1 MTHVSLHRCRFVDYP
16 PSSITSIAFSHPS
29 VPQSTL
35 PPPKTLRAAIG
46 RNNGSIEI
54 WNPLA
59 GKWHHETTLQGG
71 KDRSIEGL
79 AWIQDPAADGRG
91 QLRLLSIGYSSVVTE
106 WDLATGR
113 PAKHLDCN
121 GGVIWSISAQ
131 PRRNAADIPEDER
144 DDEALAQKVVV
155 GTDDGTLKLLSTAGG
170 KGHLE
175 FVRNLMRVGTA
186 KARVLSLVWK
196 DRYTVVAG
204 MADSTIRVWDVRSG
218 RSIARMTLNRERG
231 KDVLVWAVKTTRSG
245 DIVSGDSRGEVCFWN
260 GSNWTLKQR
269 MKGHEADCLTLEVGG
284 QNDEAVVSGGADMR
298 TIVYRLTGKGR
309 GWGEVARRRFH
320 KHDVRAMAAF
330 ESGGFSVILSGGC
343 TTQTD
348 PLFSSV
354 RLTAQKRRGY
364 DPDHHP
370 IPRIHR
376 REPSHTSTGPA
387 ESDCHHNCR
396 PQNPDGLL
404 GTGSQDMEG

>member
-29 VPQSTL
+29 VPQCVL

-59 GKWHHETTLQGG
+59 GKWLHETTLQGG

-144 DDEALAQKVVV
+144 DDGEALAQKVVV

-170 KGHLE
+170 KGQLE
-175 FVRNLMRVGTA
+175 FVRNLMKVGTA
-186 KARVLSLVWK
+186 KARVLSLVWR
-196 DRYTVVAG
+196 DQHTVVAG

-218 RSIARMTLNRERG
+218 RSVARMTLNRERG
-231 KDVLVWAVKTTRSG
+231 KDVLVWAVKATRNG

-269 MKGHEADCLTLEVGG
+269 MRGHEADCLTLEVGG
-284 QNDEAVVSGGADMR
+284 QNGEAVVSGGADMR
-298 TIVYRLTGKGR
+298 TIVYRPAGKGR

-330 ESGGFSVILSGGC
+330 ESGGFSVVLSGGYSPVSC
-343 TTQTD
+343 FSPLPFRLADRAQQT
-348 PLFSSV
+348 
-354 RLTAQKRRGY
+354 RRGY

-370 IPRIHR
+370 IPRIH
-376 REPSHTSTGPA
+376 P
-387 ESDCHHNCR
+387 
-396 PQNPDGLL
+396 
-404 GTGSQDMEG
+404 